1 MNSVKMLSVT
11 EEEGGVRLDRW
22 FKWHYPELSHA
33 GLEKLLRT
41 GQVRVDGARSK
52 SNKRLSVGQ
61 VIRVPPRV
69 GSSVNSQSKSTPK
82 VNERDAELL
91 RDAVLHMDQHVLVI
105 NKPAGLA
112 VQGGSNTVKHLDGML
127 DVLNFGATERPR
139 LVHRLDKDTSG
150 VLILARSRKSATI
163 LGESFRSKE
172 ARKVYWAI
180 VVGVPRQTAGNIT
193 LSLKKKSGVG
203 GDKVVVDD
211 NGREAITI
219 YRIIEKAGGKALSV
233 PISRINFYCFATK
246 LLWVAILSFLG
257 TVPCSE
263 IGVVRPRTTARI

>member
-1 MNSVKMLSVT
+1 M
-11 EEEGGVRLDRW
+11 
-22 FKWHYPELSHA
+22 
-33 GLEKLLRT
+33 
-41 GQVRVDGARSK
+41 
-52 SNKRLSVGQ
+52 GQ

-150 VLILARSRKSATI
+150 VLILARSRKSANM
-163 LGESFRSKE
+163 LSESFRSKE
-172 ARKVYWAI
+172 VRKVYWAL
-180 VVGVPRQTAGNIT
+180 VAGVPRP
-193 LSLKKKSGVG
+193 
-203 GDKVVVDD
+203 
-211 NGREAITI
+211 
-219 YRIIEKAGGKALSV
+219 KAGSADQ
-233 PISRINFYCFATK
+233 
-246 LLWVAILSFLG
+246 
-257 TVPCSE
+257 
-263 IGVVRPRTTARI
+263 